1 MHDIADELRQVLA
14 DRAQDA
20 PPGLE
25 LSAGAKQR
33 ARRRATRHRV
43 AYTGLAAFAV
53 VVGASAIPVLLH
65 DNRTQV
71 HPGGSPA
78 TTGPPVTP
86 TASPAPACA
95 VRFASATGQPTV
107 SFPYRPTFVP
117 AGLAPASV
125 LRTYAD
131 FIMHARQL
139 DDGVWLKVERHD
151 SAPVLADVP
160 GLSTAPPQSVRIRG
174 HAGKLA
180 TGDGETIYVYWQE
193 TPDTWLSINSVGVS
207 RADVL
212 RYADGLRAE
221 TLSGTEAYHFVLVPV
236 DMDLHESLHYSMTFA
251 PTSATPETA
260 EPLIGV
266 TVDKAG
272 TTQPP
277 PGSTPVQVGAL
288 TGHISTQDGGRNV
301 LVDLP
306 GGAKLEVIV
315 PAGCADADLI
325 AFAAGITV
333 DLNSI

>member
-1 MHDIADELRQVLA
+1 MHDIADELRRVLA
-14 DRAQDA
+14 DRALEA

-25 LSAGAKQR
+25 LPSAAKDR
-33 ARRRATRHRV
+33 ARRRATRNRV
-43 AYTGLAAFAV
+43 TYAGLATLAV
-53 VVGASAIPVLLH
+53 VIGASAVPMLLH
-65 DNRTQV
+65 DNRPQQ

-78 TTGPPVTP
+78 TTGPPT
-86 TASPAPACA
+86 TSPASACA
-95 VRFASATGQPTV
+95 VQFASATTQPTV
-107 SFPYRPTFVP
+107 SFPYTPTFVP
-117 AGLAPASV
+117 TGLPPASV

-151 SAPVLADVP
+151 AAPVLADVP

-180 TGDGETIYVYWQE
+180 TGDGQTIYVYWQE
-193 TPDTWLSINSVGVS
+193 TSDTWLSIHSVGVS
-207 RADVL
+207 REDVL
-212 RYADGLRAE
+212 RYADGLQA
-221 TLSGTEAYHFVLVPV
+221 TPLSGTEAYHFDLVPV

-251 PTSATPETA
+251 PSSATPATT

-277 PGSTPVQVGAL
+277 PGSTAVQVGSNP
-288 TGHISTQDGGRNV
+288 GHLSTQDGGRNV

-306 GGAKLEVIV
+306 GGAKMEVSV
-315 PAGCADADLI
+315 PIGCADADLVS
-325 AFAAGITV
+325 FAAGITV